1 MASDNKSFDAI
12 PRKKFP
18 KGEIIVHQ
26 EKKPAG
32 IYFLTHGKVNVIIDG
47 EIISEINQ
55 MGSILGEM
63 AYFLDNVSS
72 ATIQCAEDS
81 EFLYIENPKE
91 FFRNNPEVIYNI
103 TKTMCSRIL
112 NLSKQVAML
121 KNKSADNNAE
131 PTEAVIRKEA
141 MSVEAMLDH
150 DDNFVVF

>member
-18 KGEIIVHQ
+18 KGEVIIQQ
-26 EKKPAG
+26 EKRPAG
-32 IYFLTHGKVNVIIDG
+32 IYFLTHGKVDVIIDG
-47 EIISEINQ
+47 EKITEINQ

-103 TKTMCSRIL
+103 TKTMCSRII

-121 KNKSADNNAE
+121 KNKSADNN
-131 PTEAVIRKEA
+131 TEASEAAIRKEA
-141 MSVEAMLDH
+141 MSVEARLDN